1 MMTVADTSRAAFEQ
15 IVPRLSTRQRLILS
29 ALETWEGTP
38 PTAYELFMRLRAEG
52 AVRDLNDVRPR
63 LTELKADGRVL
74 DMGTRRCTITGRS
87 AHTWR
92 PAPRA
97 PQQSRFWHTGLD
109 DVEPPSALRGR
120 VT

>member
-1 MMTVADTSRAAFEQ
+1 MMPVADTSRRAFEQ
-15 IVPRLSTRQRLILS
+15 IVPRLSARQRLILS
-29 ALETWEGTP
+29 TLETWEGTP
-38 PTAYELFMRLRAEG
+38 PTAYELFARLRAEG

-92 PAPRA
+92 SAPRV
-97 PQQSRFWHTGLD
+97 PRQPRLWHTGLD

-120 VT
+120 AT

>member
-1 MMTVADTSRAAFEQ
+1 MMTVADTSRTAFEQ

-29 ALETWEGTP
+29 TLETWEGTP
-38 PTAYELFMRLRAEG
+38 PTAYELFTHLRAQG
-52 AVRDLNDVRPR
+52 AARDLNDVRPR

-92 PAPRA
+92 PAPRV
-97 PQQSRFWHTGLD
+97 PQQSRFWSVSRHDGQE
-109 DVEPPSALRGR
+109 VVGR
-120 VT
+120 

>member
-1 MMTVADTSRAAFEQ
+1 MMPVADTSRAAFEQ
-15 IVPRLSTRQRLILS
+15 IVPCLSARQRLILS
-29 ALETWEGTP
+29 ALETWAGTP
-38 PTAYELFMRLRAEG
+38 PTAYELFARLRVQG

-74 DMGTRRCTITGRS
+74 EAGTRRCTITGRS

-92 PAPRA
+92 AAPRA
-97 PQQSRFWHTGLD
+97 SQQPRLWRQGPD
-109 DVEPPSALRGR
+109 DIEHIARQGR

>member
-1 MMTVADTSRAAFEQ
+1 MPVADTSRTAFEQ
-15 IVPRLSTRQRLILS
+15 IAPRLSTRQRLILS
-29 ALETWEGTP
+29 ALKAWEGTP

-92 PAPRA
+92 PAPRT
-97 PQQSRFWHTGLD
+97 PQQSRFWSVSRHDG
-109 DVEPPSALRGR
+109 VEKFA
-120 VT
+120 

>member
-1 MMTVADTSRAAFEQ
+1 MMPVADTSRTAFER
-15 IVPRLSTRQRLILS
+15 IVPRLSARQRLILS
-29 ALETWEGTP
+29 ALETWAGTP
-38 PTAYELFMRLRAEG
+38 PTAYELFARLRVQG

-74 DMGTRRCTITGRS
+74 EAGTRACTMTGRS

-92 PAPRA
+92 AAPRA
-97 PQQSRFWHTGLD
+97 PQQPRLWRQGPD
-109 DVEPPSALRGR
+109 DIEHIARQGR

>member
-1 MMTVADTSRAAFEQ
+1 MPVADTSRTAFEQ

-29 ALETWEGTP
+29 TLETWQGTP
-38 PTAYELFMRLRAEG
+38 PTAYELFTHLQAQG

-74 DMGTRRCTITGRS
+74 DMGTRACTITGRS

-97 PQQSRFWHTGLD
+97 PQQPQLWHKGLD

>member
-1 MMTVADTSRAAFEQ
+1 MPVADTSRTAFEQ

-29 ALETWEGTP
+29 TLHAWEGAP
-38 PTAYELFMRLRAEG
+38 PTAYELFARLRAQG

-74 DMGTRRCTITGRS
+74 DVGIRACTITGRS

-97 PQQSRFWHTGLD
+97 AQQPRLWRMS
-109 DVEPPSALRGR
+109 
-120 VT
+120 

>member
-1 MMTVADTSRAAFEQ
+1 MPVAETSRTAFEQ
-15 IVPRLSTRQRLILS
+15 IVPRLPTRQRLILS
-29 ALETWEGTP
+29 TLETWQGTP

-74 DMGTRRCTITGRS
+74 EAGTRACTITGRS

-97 PQQSRFWHTGLD
+97 PQQPQLWHTGLD